1 MSESGAGKATLGSLD
16 SVSNNFVM
24 CLQDVLS
31 GIGGSAAVREMFEN
45 FESSQFIS
53 DRICEIVAKAFRS
66 EMNNQIR
73 KLGVE
78 HEVFEKFFGRKK
90 LRRLFEMV
98 RKNGDTRIT
107 TEMREVLFP
116 HGSSVISQVLV
127 LRTNLKQ
134 LKGKVEAM
142 QGAFREDVEM
152 AKVSVGSLVN
162 ASIANIH
169 ESQVNRTQYLERITE
184 AHHKF
189 CDIDIPKLRNKYE
202 KEIAGHIDTEEALS
216 RELRLTQKKLG
227 RVIRQK
233 QKLEDMNSSLRNKL
247 IEYEGTSEE
256 LSYSRLRAQEFE
268 GKNSALEKELRAKRE
283 QIDGFIDEMQEA
295 SFTETSIQN
304 QLAALKV
311 QVQEKDERIRQLRT
325 ELGKTQDKVRELTNS
340 CSLDNA
346 SLLMIKRKIGR
357 FEIVKRERDEAVKS
371 LASLNSTVEDYENK
385 NEQLEKA
392 NTELEKSL
400 ADLRAKL
407 TSAMNELNERESMES
422 ELARMKEE
430 KKAQQSEYDRKDKQ
444 VYDLMQKASAEEKK
458 VKERTAQYKQ
468 ERQEKLAALEELKA
482 EKQAKSDFE
491 KQTIQ
496 LQNELALAA
505 RKTEQMSKTLEDRDQ
520 EIMHLRKS
528 ASEATSTVHELELS
542 MAKSKEAERTLQ
554 YQIAQ
559 LTESENFYKEDQKRK
574 VAEIDELTRKISFM
588 ERESQ
593 NLRALS
599 DEADGEMSKLRE
611 SSNELVRKNRN
622 LTAQLEDHGRQ
633 IEQLNDKVRMAT
645 GEIAELQSEN
655 HELRAAKHQ
664 LQNDVDSGR
673 EEVKAALSQVQQVR
687 AKLAETSNDLKIA
700 QSSNESFRREN
711 EKLAVDNQRME
722 RDIEDLHEKMRVET
736 GKLEQKITDMKVEK
750 NALREQIEQA
760 NHEFKIAENRARENE
775 RELTSNLAMKAQE
788 VQQLKQDLG
797 DEKNKLSKVTQDLTD
812 LQTLTAQIARRCG
825 VDSSESIVGLVDS
838 LRGKVQ
844 AHEDKIDAIKRAFHL
859 DSDENIGQ
867 FCQEMQSKFEDLSK
881 RESDMME
888 ILGTT
893 SKSELVDGLRSMKSR
908 LGDLQREK
916 EELEEIIPN
925 IDAKSLRQIVDSQKD
940 LAKKEAEIRDIL
952 KGTSDPGKIAEIK
965 NDLDA
970 VRKRIPA
977 ALDQG
982 NIIESMDRL
991 VSDYETLQQCQQ
1003 LIPSDLKGS
1012 TPQQIKQLADT
1023 HREMEKVKALLP
1035 DKLKRGDVSDAVGHL
1050 VERNQLLEEIE
1061 KIIPSVKAQ
1070 DVATMK
1076 QAMNDAISLFNE
1088 VYSVIAGAHV
1098 NVVFPVADDLRKK
1111 MLNVIK
1117 EFRETST
1124 RNKECV
1130 DKVTARARKCGYFG
1144 NDFDEAFEY
1153 VLNTILEEEKQK
1165 ALETMHKEL
1174 SDVRAMSQKERTL
1187 FDNNKAKF
1195 KKKLAQVRAQMAEM
1209 QERMAKREEEVIE
1222 EVEEEK
1228 RKARASENELVR
1240 EKTLREELF
1249 RLLDH
1254 KAVDMDLLKTRLNAT
1269 ELNIVGRF
1277 LKPS

>member
-1 MSESGAGKATLGSLD
+1 M
-16 SVSNNFVM
+16 
-24 CLQDVLS
+24 
-31 GIGGSAAVREMFEN
+31 
-45 FESSQFIS
+45 
-53 DRICEIVAKAFRS
+53 
-66 EMNNQIR
+66 
-73 KLGVE
+73 
-78 HEVFEKFFGRKK
+78 
-90 LRRLFEMV
+90 
-98 RKNGDTRIT
+98 
-107 TEMREVLFP
+107 
-116 HGSSVISQVLV
+116 
-127 LRTNLKQ
+127 
-134 LKGKVEAM
+134 
-142 QGAFREDVEM
+142 
-152 AKVSVGSLVN
+152 
-162 ASIANIH
+162 
-169 ESQVNRTQYLERITE
+169 
-184 AHHKF
+184 
-189 CDIDIPKLRNKYE
+189 
-202 KEIAGHIDTEEALS
+202 
-216 RELRLTQKKLG
+216 
-227 RVIRQK
+227 
-233 QKLEDMNSSLRNKL
+233 
-247 IEYEGTSEE
+247 
-256 LSYSRLRAQEFE
+256 
-268 GKNSALEKELRAKRE
+268 
-283 QIDGFIDEMQEA
+283 
-295 SFTETSIQN
+295 
-304 QLAALKV
+304 
-311 QVQEKDERIRQLRT
+311 
-325 ELGKTQDKVRELTNS
+325 
-340 CSLDNA
+340 
-346 SLLMIKRKIGR
+346 
-357 FEIVKRERDEAVKS
+357 
-371 LASLNSTVEDYENK
+371 
-385 NEQLEKA
+385 
-392 NTELEKSL
+392 
-400 ADLRAKL
+400 
-407 TSAMNELNERESMES
+407 
-422 ELARMKEE
+422 
-430 KKAQQSEYDRKDKQ
+430 
-444 VYDLMQKASAEEKK
+444 
-458 VKERTAQYKQ
+458 
-468 ERQEKLAALEELKA
+468 
-482 EKQAKSDFE
+482 
-491 KQTIQ
+491 
-496 LQNELALAA
+496 
-505 RKTEQMSKTLEDRDQ
+505 
-520 EIMHLRKS
+520 
-528 ASEATSTVHELELS
+528 
-542 MAKSKEAERTLQ
+542 
-554 YQIAQ
+554 
-559 LTESENFYKEDQKRK
+559 
-574 VAEIDELTRKISFM
+574 
-588 ERESQ
+588 
-593 NLRALS
+593 
-599 DEADGEMSKLRE
+599 
-611 SSNELVRKNRN
+611 
-622 LTAQLEDHGRQ
+622 
-633 IEQLNDKVRMAT
+633 
-645 GEIAELQSEN
+645 
-655 HELRAAKHQ
+655 
-664 LQNDVDSGR
+664 
-673 EEVKAALSQVQQVR
+673 R

-888 ILGTT
+888 ILGAT

-1061 KIIPSVKAQ
+1061 KIIPSVKPQ

-1111 MLNVIK
+1111 MLSVIK